1 LSGNKC
7 AAPNCHRKLIASD
20 GETVVSKIC
29 HIEAASS
36 EGPRWNRDMTDDERR
51 HFNNLILLCDE
62 CHSIVDNRDN
72 EEKYPPILLK
82 RWKKLHEST
91 ATYAYLNTR
100 PSLLMTVVNAIAGI
114 ELDRSFQEQQS
125 DRSFDIAY
133 KIEYNAVK
141 RNLPLIEEYRV
152 FYKRI
157 NTLYQTLEVE
167 GSFKKSNLMRNIR
180 NLYLQVKGRY
190 VESDMNKKPQDVVRE
205 NADSIIEDVLDE
217 LLLQTQGETCEIT
230 QEDISFGLS
239 VIVVDAFMRCKI
251 LEEPPCNHDH

>member
-1 LSGNKC
+1 
-7 AAPNCHRKLIASD
+7 
-20 GETVVSKIC
+20 
-29 HIEAASS
+29 
-36 EGPRWNRDMTDDERR
+36 MTDDERR